1 MDLINA
7 VYFAVAI
14 MAAQIVLAAMLVAV
28 FLRMRIVERD
38 TRLREEEGKT
48 PILEVTGGGRI
59 GRSRWSM
66 RPLCRL
72 SLYDDF
78 LVVAVKAERIIVPYD
93 EIISATLEE
102 IKKRQ
107 VVRIL
112 GPEKHGRHE
121 PDIQFS
127 PKEPEALAATL
138 KQKLSSPDA

>member
-1 MDLINA
+1 MSIIDTVLFAIALLI
-7 VYFAVAI
+7 
-14 MAAQIVLAAMLVAV
+14 AQILLATLLIAV

-38 TRLREEEGKT
+38 TRLREEEGKC

-78 LVVAVKAERIIVPYD
+78 LVVGVKAQRIILPYD
-93 EIISATLEE
+93 EIASAALEN
-102 IKKRQ
+102 IQKRQ
-107 VVRIL
+107 VMHIL
-112 GPEKHGRHE
+112 GPEEHGRHE

-127 PKEPEALAATL
+127 SKDPEALAAVL
-138 KQKLSSPDA
+138 KQKLSRPDA